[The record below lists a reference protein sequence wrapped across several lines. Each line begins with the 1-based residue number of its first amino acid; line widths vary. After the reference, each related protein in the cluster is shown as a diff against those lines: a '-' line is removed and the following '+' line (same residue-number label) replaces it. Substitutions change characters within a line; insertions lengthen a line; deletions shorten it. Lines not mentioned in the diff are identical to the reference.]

1 MTDILTG
8 RELGIPRA
16 KILGCQKVRRRG
28 IESIAESN
36 AKFNLPKMKN
46 LENQK
51 VGRGKWRVRDYLFLG
66 SEIAAM
72 ALSGYVILSTLTTHP
87 KILDALKENKL
98 KRAYESALVRY
109 ADENE
114 DGFISTEEN
123 KDFYNSILYQNKAQ
137 RNPKG
142 LPIKEGKEISLQEF
156 REWIQNYKPYNRF
169 EE

>member
-1 MTDILTG
+1 MEDTIVG
-8 RELGIPRA
+8 RELDIPRA
-16 KILGCQKVRRRG
+16 KILGCQKIRRRG
-28 IESIAESN
+28 IESIAKS
-36 AKFNLPKMKN
+36 NLPKVKD
-46 LENQK
+46 LKSQK
-51 VGRGKWRVRDYLFLG
+51 VKREKGKVGGYIYLA
-66 SEIAAM
+66 SEIAAI
-72 ALSGYVILSTLTTHP
+72 ALGRYVILSTLTTHP

-123 KDFYNSILYQNKAQ
+123 KDFYNSVLYQNNAQ

-142 LPIKEGKEISLQEF
+142 LPIKDGKEISLEEF
-156 REWIQNYKPYNRF
+156 TKWIQNYKPYNRF